1 MQHTI
6 CFICTQPEFVFFKK
20 LEQVINFSECVNL
33 GASLICVFGNDSCVF
48 SKHKDIILWN
58 YFLHVVDVGYEND

>member
-6 CFICTQPEFVFFKK
+6 CFICIQPAFVFFKA

-33 GASLICVFGNDSCVF
+33 GASLIFVFGNDKCVF
-48 SKHKDIILWN
+48 SKHKDIVLSN
-58 YFLHVVDVGYEND
+58 YFLHVVDVGYEKD